1 MKNLVKITKA
11 QALELFLNLK
21 GHPFSYFAT
30 LSNAN
35 LTGGKKTL
43 ANFGGIVYKFARYT
57 FVMNRDYLQNI
68 EKTLSKKGIDFANW
82 EPEAHKYATHI
93 KGNVLCHNDDLNKDI
108 NDARIYIQFILHKGC
123 NIESTY
129 FDGKFKEIDIEK
141 LKPYFRDNSS
151 KKQSEIGIEKN
162 EQVPV
167 INFKLDSIFQFT
179 LNGTKYE
186 VIK

>member
-1 MKNLVKITKA
+1 MKNLVKVTKKE
-11 QALELFLNLK
+11 ALELFLNVK
-21 GHPFSYFAT
+21 GNPFSYFAT

-43 ANFGGIVYKFARYT
+43 ENFGGIVYKFARYT

-68 EKTLSKKGIDFANW
+68 EKTLLKKGIDFANW
-82 EPEAHKYATHI
+82 QPQPHNYATHI
-93 KGNVLCHNDDLNKDI
+93 KGNVLIHNEDLNKNI
-108 NDARIYIQFILHKGC
+108 SDARIYIQFILHKGC

-129 FDGKFKEIDIEK
+129 FDRNFKEIDIEK
-141 LKPYFRDNSS
+141 LKPYFKDNTS
-151 KKQSEIGIEKN
+151 KKQIEIGIEKN
-162 EQVPV
+162 EQIPV

-186 VIK
+186 IIK